1 MKSSEVKDIL
11 MEMLDHKCDRKYLG
25 KREKEAI
32 RIALSCVETMDKL
45 KNEWMSQWW
54 NEYEVRG

>member
-1 MKSSEVKDIL
+1 MRTSEVKDIL
-11 MEMLDHKCDRKYLG
+11 MEFLEHKGERKYIG
-25 KREKEAI
+25 KREEEAI